1 LGTPRQASRCRSL
14 RVRASQPIADRQL
27 NRALHVIVNWR
38 MLHHAKTKD
47 YLARRRAEQKTDHEI
62 RRCLKRYAA
71 RQLFRLME
79 AASAT

>member
-1 LGTPRQASRCRSL
+1 
-14 RVRASQPIADRQL
+14 
-27 NRALHVIVNWR
+27 

-47 YLARRRAEQKTDHEI
+47 YLARRRAEQKTDPEI

-79 AASAT
+79 ATPAT